1 MNIIAIIRQTSADSR
16 QNRILRQS
24 RLRSGIQ
31 DSPAVS

>member
-1 MNIIAIIRQTSADSR
+1 MNIIAIIRQTSADS

-24 RLRSGIQ
+24 RLRSGIK